1 MTLRNL
7 LCNPLSKEDLKQNK
21 YFMIIHTIILL
32 LVSTLPALL
41 IINNYNNF
49 SMQNGLLRDIYET
62 LTMGTSFT
70 FFIVCLIGTITG
82 TISFSYLFSTK
93 AVIFYHSMPHKRETI
108 FTSKI
113 ISGIISIILPV
124 LTVCVINMIIYLAT
138 GFFNDVNF
146 KYYLISYLDIILM
159 YVFVFSVSAFAASL
173 SSNVFAQYL
182 VIGFIYL
189 VYPVTSLVIMGFVE
203 GFTNTFEFMPH
214 LFEKPQYLFPPMELL
229 SNISFDFK
237 DIFLTRF
244 EINVWLCVYTLV
256 VSLAFLIV
264 SVLIYRKRKTENTN
278 KFVAFNFLKA
288 FLKYYITACISV
300 GVSILFF
307 MITKASVFGAIIGLV
322 IGSFIVFNVLEAI
335 FEKSVKS
342 MFKNIKGFLVTT
354 VVLCV
359 LVIACSSLMSKYDK
373 QFPTNVKSIEFTQLP
388 THLHEVNDVVLKDAD
403 NVKYAVEFL
412 NKTAVKKDDE
422 NSYRNYITVTCD
434 KYKFWGFKRHFY
446 NATDAEIAD
455 FTSKIYDSKEYK
467 ESLTNFGDGEVNY
480 MNFNDEKAK
489 YANQLVG
496 YYGPDKNQKDGDERC
511 FKVINALKND
521 IMKYSYDETKN
532 SDTEFKISFS
542 IDGKSFYMDVKEC
555 YKETIKALKE
565 GGFLLGE
572 NESIVKMA
580 FANYETDGEEFEVN
594 YGVEDDLILKEM
606 LNQPSRAQRWDEKR
620 IFVRFY
626 YPSGVCAFSMEYT
639 FDNLP
644 ESAKEYIVENEI
656 PIFIGDKRI
665 NPKTE
670 EVIYDGEGYY
680 KD

>member
-1 MTLRNL
+1 MTLRSL
-7 LCNPLSKEDLKQNK
+7 LCNALSKEDLKQNK
-21 YFMIIHTIILL
+21 YFMIIHTIILF

-49 SMQNGLLRDIYET
+49 NMQVNLLRDIYET

-70 FFIVCLIGTITG
+70 FFIVCLIGTITA

-93 AVIFYHSMPHKRETI
+93 SVIFYHAMPHKRETI
-108 FTSKI
+108 FISKI
-113 ISGIISIILPV
+113 ISGIVSIIIPV
-124 LTVCVINMIIYLAT
+124 LIVCIVNMIIYLSC
-138 GFFNDVNF
+138 GFFKDVSF

-159 YVFVFSVSAFAASL
+159 YVFTFSVSAFAASL

-203 GFTNTFEFMPH
+203 GFTNTFEFMPP

-229 SNISFDFK
+229 SNISFDFN

-244 EINVWLCVYTLV
+244 KIDVWLCVYTLV
-256 VSLAFLIV
+256 ISLVFLTA

-278 KFVAFNFLKA
+278 KFVAFNFLKL
-288 FLKYYITACISV
+288 FLKYYITSCVAV
-300 GVSILFF
+300 GVSIIFY
-307 MITKASVFGAIIGLV
+307 MITDASVFGAIIGLV

-354 VVLCV
+354 VILCV
-359 LVIACSSLMSKYDK
+359 AVFVCSSAIKKYDK
-373 QFPTNVKSIEFTQLP
+373 QFPTNVKTIEFTQFP
-388 THLHEVNDVVLKDAD
+388 THLHEVNDVVLKDAN
-403 NVKYAVEFL
+403 NVKHATEFL
-412 NKTAVKKDDE
+412 NYIAKKEDVE
-422 NSYRNYITVTCD
+422 HSYRNYITVTCD

-446 NATDAEIAD
+446 NATNEEIAD
-455 FTSKIYDSKEYK
+455 FISKIYDSKEYK
-467 ESLTNFGDGEVNY
+467 ENLVNFGDGDINHLH
-480 MNFNDEKAK
+480 FNDEKAK
-489 YANQLVG
+489 YANMLIG
-496 YYGPDKNQKDGDERC
+496 YSGYDEKQKDGDERC

-521 IMKYSYDETKN
+521 IVKYSYEETKN
-532 SDTEFKISFS
+532 SDTEFKISFGV
-542 IDGKSFYMDVKEC
+542 DGKSFYMDVKEC
-555 YKETIKALKE
+555 YKETLDALSE
-565 GGFLLGE
+565 NGFLMGE

-580 FANYETDGEEFEVN
+580 FVNYETDGEEFDAN

-606 LNQPSRAQRWDEKR
+606 LNQPSRSQHWDEKR
-620 IFVRFY
+620 ILVRFY
-626 YPSGVCAFSMEYT
+626 YPSGICAYSMEYM

-644 ESAKEYIVENEI
+644 ENAKKYILENEI
-656 PIFIGDKRI
+656 PIFVGDTRI

-670 EVIYDGEGYY
+670 TVIDDGLKY
-680 KD
+680 